1 MSGALTSNYTEK
13 LTVIKTVW
21 NWNKNRNTDQW
32 NRVESPEINPSTYSY
47 VLYDEGGKTI
57 QQKRTVSSING
68 AQKTE
73 QLYI

>member
-1 MSGALTSNYTEK
+1 MSGTLTSNYTEK

-57 QQKRTVSSING
+57 QRKKDSVFNKWCSEN
-68 AQKTE
+68 
-73 QLYI
+73 